1 MFSKQRLLT
10 HPRLIIIVIV
20 MKLKNEE
27 KHRLQRRQGYLVLMN
42 AGGIKQKN
50 GVLSLQVN
58 VLHYL
63 VLVWQKLCDARVFL
77 IFLSGDTFSK
87 EL

>member
-20 MKLKNEE
+20 MKVKNEE
-27 KHRLQRRQGYLVLMN
+27 KHRLQRRRVASN
-42 AGGIKQKN
+42 KKN